1 MKSVTR
7 LGVFALVVTGAFGLA
22 ATVGAAIDPI
32 DVGPTEDHQS
42 MSVATEETS
51 AVSGMSIFA
60 DGFQLI
66 TNVASIDAN
75 ATSTFTFTIERFDGS
90 TVTDFDVLNER
101 RLHLIVL
108 SRNLVDYLHLHPSI
122 GADGTWQ
129 VDLPP
134 LSPNSYRLY
143 ADFQPSGSGRVT
155 LATDLEVH
163 GLVEYVAV
171 PNAVTSFEIDGYT
184 VSMTGDPVIGESA
197 LTFTVGFNGQLVTTD
212 PYLGAAGHLVIIRRG
227 DLGYLHAHSIP
238 QSGSSIHFLADFP
251 TPGTYRLF
259 LDFSY
264 GGKIRTASFTVEI
277 SAHDL
282 EGG

>member
-7 LGVFALVVTGAFGLA
+7 LGVFALVVIGAFGLA

-32 DVGPTEDHQS
+32 DVGSTDDHS
-42 MSVATEETS
+42 TMSVATEETS
-51 AVSGMSIFA
+51 AVSGMSMVA

-66 TNVASIDAN
+66 TNVTSIEAN
-75 ATSTFTFTIERFDGS
+75 AASTFTFKIERLDGS
-90 TVTDFDVLNER
+90 NVTAFDVLNER
-101 RLHLIVL
+101 KLHLIVL

-122 GADGTWQ
+122 GDDGSWQ
-129 VDLPP
+129 VALPP
-134 LSPNSYRLY
+134 LNPNSYRLY
-143 ADFQPSGSGRVT
+143 ADFQPSGSERIT
-155 LATDLEVH
+155 LATDLEVS
-163 GLVEYVAV
+163 GLVEFTAF
-171 PNAVTSFEIDGYT
+171 PETVTSFEIDGYT

-197 LTFTVGFNGQLVTTD
+197 LTFDIDLAGSSVKTD

-251 TPGTYRLF
+251 TQGTYRLF
-259 LDFSY
+259 LDFSH
-264 GGKIRTASFTVEI
+264 GGKVRTASFTIEL
-277 SAHDL
+277 SSHDM